1 MTFNAIEQHIV
12 VVVTNYLFNSNIEF
26 ENDDNSKIYMQKYGL
41 KKIPPKINVP
51 IGTIPS
57 NIIQQMQGVIP
68 VVNYEDENK
77 NFRLTY
83 NDIDKNIS
91 FEVININ
98 EDNIKLLK
106 DAIKDFIDL
115 KMSDIK
121 AMGLNF
127 ISLFNLKDKKLKIL
141 NDNIDQYLPNFKK
154 NIAFQLTLLL
164 QLDDCVA
171 TYKIRKKSGGDDTN
185 EDRIYQI
192 DANLHFNVSLNRTQD
207 KINKINDITN
217 HIDTKYLPIFN
228 QECNNI
234 LAMNDGKKEE

>member
-1 MTFNAIEQHIV
+1 
-12 VVVTNYLFNSNIEF
+12 
-26 ENDDNSKIYMQKYGL
+26 
-41 KKIPPKINVP
+41 
-51 IGTIPS
+51 
-57 NIIQQMQGVIP
+57 
-68 VVNYEDENK
+68 
-77 NFRLTY
+77 
-83 NDIDKNIS
+83 
-91 FEVININ
+91 
-98 EDNIKLLK
+98 
-106 DAIKDFIDL
+106 
-115 KMSDIK
+115 MSDIK

-164 QLDDCVA
+164 QLDDCIA

-207 KINKINDITN
+207 KINKINDITDN
-217 HIDTKYLPIFN
+217 IDTKYLPIFN

>member
-12 VVVTNYLFNSNIEF
+12 VVVTNYLFNSNVEF

-41 KKIPPKINVP
+41 NKILPDIKTP
-51 IGTIPS
+51 IG
-57 NIIQQMQGVIP
+57 NISPNIVQQMQGVIP
-68 VVNYEDENK
+68 IVNYEDENK
-77 NFRLTY
+77 NLRLTY

-91 FEVININ
+91 FEVQKVNK
-98 EDNIKLLK
+98 DSIKLLK
-106 DAIKDFIDL
+106 DAIKDFIDI

-121 AMGLNF
+121 AIGLNF
-127 ISLFNLKDKKLKIL
+127 ISLYNLGDKKLKIL
-141 NDNIDQYLPNFKK
+141 NNDIEKYLPNFKK

-192 DANLHFNVSLNRTQD
+192 DANLHFDISLGRTQE
-207 KINKINDITN
+207 KINKINNITDN
-217 HIDTKYLPIFN
+217 IDTKYFPIFSE
-228 QECNNI
+228 ECNNI